1 MLLVTI
7 AVDLL
12 AYAVLLL
19 VELMPLCRGQMATIR
34 GHILHF
40 LAMDALVLGVE
51 LLCLVTRQLPVL
63 DPLIDAPVLFVERSL
78 TSLIRG

>member
-7 AVDLL
+7 VVDLL

-40 LAMDALVLGVE
+40 LAMDALVLGV
-51 LLCLVTRQLPVL
+51 
-63 DPLIDAPVLFVERSL
+63 
-78 TSLIRG
+78 